1 MTVGSDAYRLENFD
15 VKILLKLNPGVNG
28 TAAAEQ
34 IRSLNLEITGVTSFD
49 EQWQATLNS
58 NNQNT
63 VITSSNGNQ
72 IVYSGNPNGNQNTFY
87 TMQVLDVES
96 LGVIFAVLFATIV
109 TALTAVVSLQERS
122 REATLMSVRGLS
134 YRQIV
139 WMFLNENIAIITF
152 SVILGV
158 CVGLIIDY
166 GTVVST
172 GGAVSQLIVPRFI
185 FSTSAIESIAIY
197 VALIY
202 ATSIGAIL
210 VMSSQYV
217 TKLEKMVRMK

>member
-1 MTVGSDAYRLENFD
+1 MVM
-15 VKILLKLNPGVNG
+15 V
-28 TAAAEQ
+28 
-34 IRSLNLEITGVTSFD
+34 
-49 EQWQATLNS
+49 
-58 NNQNT
+58 
-63 VITSSNGNQ
+63 SSNGNQ
-72 IVYSGNPNGNQNTFY
+72 IVYTSSYNGNQNTLY
-87 TMQVLDVES
+87 TLQVLDVQR
-96 LGVIFAVLFATIV
+96 LGVIFVVLSATIG
-109 TALTAVVSLQERS
+109 TALIAVVSLRERS

-158 CVGLIIDY
+158 TVGLVIDY
-166 GTVVST
+166 GTIVST
-172 GGAVSQLIVPRFI
+172 GGAASQLILPRFI
-185 FSTSAIESIAIY
+185 YPISAIESIAIY

-210 VMSSQYV
+210 VMSTQYV